1 MNHNGFKFNN
11 RYISRENIKMNDNEN
26 YLYSNGLNS
35 ENKYNSLF
43 KMMIP
48 YNDKTS
54 KNLNLEYFKN
64 FSIKNDISSSES
76 GNKKYN
82 FNELRSNIYSN
93 SRTNLSNN
101 NFNNL
106 KDIYASNKKDT
117 YFFNN
122 FYNED
127 IQYMNMKIDLRVIE
141 HKLNC
146 LLNIYS
152 PDDMYMSKNNKY
164 NYEEDDY
171 ESSINHNN
179 ENIPYENNY

>member
-35 ENKYNSLF
+35 ENKYNSLL
-43 KMMIP
+43 KMKIP

-93 SRTNLSNN
+93 HIL
-101 NFNNL
+101 
-106 KDIYASNKKDT
+106 IYPTIIYIIIMSFILQIKKT
-117 YFFNN
+117 IIFLIIFITKI
-122 FYNED
+122 YN
-127 IQYMNMKIDLRVIE
+127 I
-141 HKLNC
+141 
-146 LLNIYS
+146 
-152 PDDMYMSKNNKY
+152 
-164 NYEEDDY
+164 
-171 ESSINHNN
+171 
-179 ENIPYENNY
+179 